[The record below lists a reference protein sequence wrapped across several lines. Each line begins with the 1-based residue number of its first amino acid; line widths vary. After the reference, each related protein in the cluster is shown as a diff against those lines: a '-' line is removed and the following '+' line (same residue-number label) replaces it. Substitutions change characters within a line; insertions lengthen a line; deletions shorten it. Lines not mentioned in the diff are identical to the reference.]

1 MKLDKKTE
9 KALLM
14 GAALL
19 FVLLLCIAIALMISP
34 EEEEAEPT
42 PAVSVPTAT
51 AKPSVKDGVSIG
63 GKLTDP
69 HTDTFYLHKTILS
82 DGDMAAIAALSE
94 LRTLSLTDCT
104 LTNVAFLSS
113 LTNLTTL
120 YLSDNYIADLSPLS
134 SMQSL
139 RTLYLDGNPVGDLAP
154 LFSLSSL
161 QTLSLQSVPLST
173 AQLDA
178 LKIALPGC
186 KIFDDAA
193 SGSARPLM
201 LGGMSFTA
209 EDTELYLSS
218 RGISDISV
226 LSQCPKLIVL
236 DLSGNPLEGV
246 GVLKQLS
253 SLRTLNL
260 AYTNLTDSELRIV
273 MGIRSLRW
281 LNVSGNDALSGEVI
295 DELLT
300 TLSGCEIIHDE
311 PRYKIKL
318 GTETLQ
324 SDITEL
330 TMPSARLGSIGP
342 LRKCTKLITVD
353 LSHNYLS
360 DLSPLALDLD
370 IISLLLED
378 NRIQSC
384 EGLYFLAKLE
394 NLDLSENQLGDISAL
409 TGCMSLTRLDL
420 SNNALT
426 YLTPLYSCI
435 NLRWLDLRGNP
446 LSWETVEAL
455 RAALPFCEI
464 VSDAEAPVT
473 PEPTP
478 LPTPEPTPEPLP
490 EPLPLPTEIP
500 VEDPVIFP
508 DEPVPTPPPEEAE
521 YIPVM

>member
-34 EEEEAEPT
+34 KSEEAQPT
-42 PAVSVPTAT
+42 AVPIPTAT
-51 AKPSVKDGVSIG
+51 AKPTVKDGVSIG

-69 HTDTFYLHKTILS
+69 RTDTFYLHKTILS
-82 DGDMAAIAALSE
+82 DGDMAAIAALAE

-104 LTNVAFLSS
+104 LTDIGFLSS

-154 LFSLSSL
+154 IFSLGSL
-161 QTLSLQSVPLST
+161 QTLSLQSVPLSN

-186 KIFDDAA
+186 KIFDDGA

-218 RGISDISV
+218 RGISDISI

-300 TLSGCEIIHDE
+300 TLAGCEIIHDE

-318 GTETLQ
+318 GTETIQ
-324 SDITEL
+324 SDVTEL
-330 TMPSARLGSIGP
+330 AMPSARLGSIGP
-342 LRKCTKLITVD
+342 LRKCTKLKTVD

-360 DLSPLALDLD
+360 DLSPLALNLEMT
-370 IISLLLED
+370 SLLLED

-384 EGLYFLAKLE
+384 EGLYFLSMLE
-394 NLDLSENQLGDISAL
+394 TLDLSENRLGDISAL
-409 TGCMSLTRLDL
+409 TGCMNLTWLDL

-446 LSWETVEAL
+446 LSWESVEAL
-455 RAALPFCEI
+455 SAALPFCEI
-464 VSDAEAPVT
+464 ISDAEPPA
-473 PEPTP
+473 
-478 LPTPEPTPEPLP
+478 TPEPTPEPTPVPTP
-490 EPLPLPTEIP
+490 EPGEIP
-500 VEDPVIFP
+500 VVDPIIFP
-508 DEPVPTPPPEEAE
+508 DDPVPTPPSEEGE